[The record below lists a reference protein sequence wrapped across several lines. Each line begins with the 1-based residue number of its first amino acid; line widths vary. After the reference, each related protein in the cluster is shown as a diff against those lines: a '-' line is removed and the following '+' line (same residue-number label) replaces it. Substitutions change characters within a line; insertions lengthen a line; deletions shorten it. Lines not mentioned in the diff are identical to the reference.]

1 MPFNENTYLRI
12 KKSLILKGI
21 EFVDKKMFGG
31 IAFMLNDKMCFGVM
45 KEQIMLRVL
54 DENYELLLQ
63 RNHFH
68 TMDFTGK
75 IMKGFL
81 LIDQEAFTSDLSL
94 SEILEYGIEFSIK
107 GIVKSKKTNNK

>member
-1 MPFNENTYLRI
+1 MPFDENTYLRI
-12 KKSLILKGI
+12 KKLLILKGI

-54 DENYELLLQ
+54 DENYEALLHK
-63 RNHFH
+63 NHFH

-81 LIDQEAFTSDLSL
+81 LIDQEAFVSDLVL
-94 SEILEYGIEFSIK
+94 SEILDYGIEFSIK
-107 GIVKSKKTNNK
+107 GVLKSKKNK